1 MPLYFA
7 SAPGCLYGF
16 ATMGQK
22 IEWMRVNP
30 TVCVEADEVRSH
42 KDWASV
48 VVRGRYEEFPDTP
61 QYSKQRQEAQSILE
75 NRGRWWWE
83 TGFASAQIRGRVRS
97 RRYGHILHLTSR
109 RSQGAVLLRIP
120 WANKLSFHKC
130 LNARKIFMLPP
141 SRLSSTMAEIYISA
155 IV

>member
-1 MPLYFA
+1 MLVKEMSREECEELLSRQGFGRLAYVGDNQPYIVPLYFA

-48 VVRGRYEEFPDTP
+48 VVRVRYEEFPDTP

-75 NRGRWWWE
+75 KPRALWWE
-83 TGFASAQIRGRVRS
+83 TGFASAQIRGRFDRDVTVI
-97 RRYGHILHLTSR
+97 YCIHIE
-109 RSQGAVLLRIP
+109 
-120 WANKLSFHKC
+120 
-130 LNARKIFMLPP
+130 
-141 SRLSSTMAEIYISA
+141 EITGRCASPDP
-155 IV
+155 VG